1 MTDKAL
7 ASLDDRKLEWMQQET
22 CQSRAHTLNHG
33 GSNKRVWDIWVTP
46 KGERRVKRKSPQS
59 ANKHKHKE
67 AISTMTKEMRVMSF
81 WGLQVH
87 IFKSQSLPPSFLL
100 VWVEEVVGATH
111 SESPPPPEMMAKQAF
126 FKVQNLISR
135 RSSFPNHRLM
145 AASLSFTL
153 HLSLLFFNVV
163 TVPVSTDCYASYWCR
178 LVGSDRNVPVTAAGT
193 NH

>member
-33 GSNKRVWDIWVTP
+33 GSSRSEYETYELLQKENEELR
-46 KGERRVKRKSPQS
+46 ENLHRS

-87 IFKSQSLPPSFLL
+87 IFPDS
-100 VWVEEVVGATH
+100 T
-111 SESPPPPEMMAKQAF
+111 AKTS
-126 FKVQNLISR
+126 K
-135 RSSFPNHRLM
+135 
-145 AASLSFTL
+145 ASLY
-153 HLSLLFFNVV
+153 LS
-163 TVPVSTDCYASYWCR
+163 
-178 LVGSDRNVPVTAAGT
+178 
-193 NH
+193 